1 MSALMKDSRGRQLRS
16 NSNRFIHRPI
26 RVQLHVLGLSQLIVG
41 CDFVQHILDVST
53 GLADD
58 ALAALESI
66 GHAVHVGLCVYN
78 LTALDI
84 LNPNMERIME
94 NLQVTEGDEVVEDQP
109 QTVKNAPKSQLPRSG
124 FATSWK

>member
-1 MSALMKDSRGRQLRS
+1 MKDSRGRQLRS
-16 NSNRFIHRPI
+16 NSSRFIHRPI

-41 CDFVQHILDVST
+41 CDFIQHILDVST

-66 GHAVHVGLCVYN
+66 GHGDHVDLCVYN
-78 LTALDI
+78 LAALDI

-94 NLQVTEGDEVVEDQP
+94 NLQITEGPEVAEERV
-109 QTVKNAPKSQLPRSG
+109 QTAPKRQPPRIG
-124 FATSWK
+124 FAISWK